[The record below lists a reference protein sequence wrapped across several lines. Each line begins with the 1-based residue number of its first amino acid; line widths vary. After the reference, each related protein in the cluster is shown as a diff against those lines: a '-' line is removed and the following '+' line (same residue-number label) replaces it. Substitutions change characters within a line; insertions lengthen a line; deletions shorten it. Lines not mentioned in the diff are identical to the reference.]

1 MSDRNHITVAQTQK
15 PQGREYLVD
24 CKHCCVSCY
33 PSRSRRAWC
42 FPSLHLAQR
51 VKEMLAEH
59 CERSSRYRGPYHL
72 HKDGKNLFGEGQR
85 KPRHLKVSVCLTL
98 SSMELCPVGPSQLC
112 LCWSQW
118 LKKKINLELLVN
130 QEFLEVWHLSK
141 CGCLLLQAKQVPP
154 RQRGLQGQ
162 EETRGAKSIWQS
174 FKEQLQWYF
183 QKTTQQ
189 RGKEGVK
196 VGRCPPL
203 FRQEF
208 TYVLEFVSFFAAVKL
223 RKELKGKSGK

>member
-42 FPSLHLAQR
+42 FPSLHLAQQ

-118 LKKKINLELLVN
+118 LKKKKSWALGKPRIFRSVA
-130 QEFLEVWHLSK
+130 FIKVWVPFITGQASAPQAERAAGTGGDQRCKNHL
-141 CGCLLLQAKQVPP
+141 AE
-154 RQRGLQGQ
+154 LQG
-162 EETRGAKSIWQS
+162 ETSVILPENNPA
-174 FKEQLQWYF
+174 
-183 QKTTQQ
+183 
-189 RGKEGVK
+189 
-196 VGRCPPL
+196 
-203 FRQEF
+203 
-208 TYVLEFVSFFAAVKL
+208 
-223 RKELKGKSGK
+223 KGKGGGEGGEMPSSIQTGVHLCAWICLFFLQL